1 MFEEETLQNLVPDPD
16 EKQSSQH
23 GSGDVHGSREKPA
36 IGFFAISL
44 RELRASNDPDDL
56 PEYRDSS
63 CSETSQI
70 YEDEEIFHH
79 FQDWLHLI
87 SFTVCGKWFIKS
99 FEPPF
104 EL

>member
-16 EKQSSQH
+16 EEQSSQH

-56 PEYRDSS
+56 SEYRESS
-63 CSETSQI
+63 CSEASQI

-79 FQDWLHLI
+79 FQDRLHSAI
-87 SFTVCGKWFIKS
+87 STVCSK
-99 FEPPF
+99 
-104 EL
+104 